1 MRLYIILLKLKH
13 KIDSKTKVFYKMNF
27 ISFIEMII
35 KAQIYSF
42 ADSQN
47 DDIINYQIH
56 ESGNMILMTKTNR
69 ILASFIDVQRVFKI

>member
-1 MRLYIILLKLKH
+1 MSRI
-13 KIDSKTKVFYKMNF
+13 FG
-27 ISFIEMII
+27 IEMII

>member
-1 MRLYIILLKLKH
+1 
-13 KIDSKTKVFYKMNF
+13 
-27 ISFIEMII
+27 MII